1 MDNTIKSGK
10 DVINDFFA
18 EILNVPHADEKTV
31 HKLVE
36 LYSSG
41 KFTERQIANAMD
53 ELTQSELKKVER
65 EDE

>member
-18 EILNVPHADEKTV
+18 EILNVANADEKTV
-31 HKLVE
+31 KKLVE
-36 LYSSG
+36 LYGSG
-41 KFTERQIANAMD
+41 KFTERQISNAMD
-53 ELTQSELKKVER
+53 ELTQAELKNVEK